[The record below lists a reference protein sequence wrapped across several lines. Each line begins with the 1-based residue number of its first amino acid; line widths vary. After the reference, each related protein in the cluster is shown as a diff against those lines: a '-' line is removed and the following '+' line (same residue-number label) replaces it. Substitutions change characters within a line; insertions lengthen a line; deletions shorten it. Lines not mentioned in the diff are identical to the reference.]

1 MSHAAE
7 RLHTVEEL
15 PDIPECYEL
24 VEGELIM
31 MMSPA
36 GPPHGHIVM
45 TLAIALGVYVEKHH
59 LGVVFG
65 EQTGFILTRNP
76 DTVRAPDIA
85 FLREERIPAEGF
97 GSEYFDGAPDLAVE
111 VLSPSNRPSAMR
123 RKIEQYFAAG
133 TRLVWVIDSRKR
145 TIVVHAPHRTPITL
159 HESDALDGEDVI
171 PGFHYEIAQLFARV
185 RRD

>member
-1 MSHAAE
+1 MSHTAE
-7 RLHTVEEL
+7 RRYTVDEL

-24 VEGELIM
+24 VDGELIM

-36 GPPHGHIVM
+36 GPPHGHVVM
-45 TLAIALGVYVEKHH
+45 TLGIALGVYIEKHQ
-59 LGVVFG
+59 LGAVFG
-65 EQTGFILTRNP
+65 GQTGFILTRNP

-111 VLSPSNRPSAMR
+111 ILSPSNRPTAMR

-133 TRLVWVIDSRKR
+133 TSLVWVIDFRKR
-145 TIVVHAPHRTPITL
+145 TIVVHARRRTPITL